1 MSNTISEHC
10 IYTIKY
16 REELEGKIGKPA
28 TFSERKSWVT
38 GERLWQQA
46 KAAKKAM
53 PVLLGDATNCS
64 RLLCWGILTN
74 VRVNSNGTSFS
85 VERLRDLR
93 GKHSTEELI
102 LRSTGKKIQSNFS
115 RPYLICRTPEFL
127 TS

>member
-1 MSNTISEHC
+1 MRNSNSECC

-46 KAAKKAM
+46 KAANKAM
-53 PVLLGDATNCS
+53 PVLLGDARNWR
-64 RLLCWGILTN
+64 RLLCWGVLTN

-85 VERLRDLR
+85 VRDIYLTPPDPM
-93 GKHSTEELI
+93 GSGLIKVTNGAGSTW
-102 LRSTGKKIQSNFS
+102 TA
-115 RPYLICRTPEFL
+115 C
-127 TS
+127 